1 MPPEPAL
8 FPRLVELVRSVAKID
23 PEIAIGPETRL
34 VDDLGVDSLDL
45 VGVIL
50 QIQDDFQVSI
60 SEDDVPALQK
70 LGDLA
75 RYLEERVPAA
85 AA

>member
-1 MPPEPAL
+1 MQRESAL
-8 FPRLVELVRSVAKID
+8 FERIADLVRSVAKID
-23 PEIAIGPETRL
+23 ADVPITPETSL

-50 QIQDDFQVSI
+50 QIQDDFQVSVN
-60 SEDDVPALQK
+60 EDDLPRLEK

-75 RYLEERVPAA
+75 RYVEQRIPAA

>member
-1 MPPEPAL
+1 MQPDSAL
-8 FPRLVELVRSVAKID
+8 FDRLAALVRSVAKID
-23 PEIAIGPETRL
+23 ADVAITPATRL
-34 VDDLGVDSLDL
+34 VEDLGVDSLDL

-50 QIQDDFQVSI
+50 QIQDDFQVSVN
-60 SEDDVPALQK
+60 EDDLPELQK

-75 RYLEERVPAA
+75 RYLEERLPAA